1 LGPPIRICDF
11 SRYKAL
17 FCKALLG
24 FHPTWHRMTEPPGTG
39 SPEKPHKLEIWM
51 TNYRADYLSDQA
63 LTSMPFK
70 SLGHDVMIHERV
82 TLVGIENISIGCHV
96 RIDPDVILLA
106 TGSLTIGCYT
116 HIAPGVF
123 IAAKAGFEMKNFANI
138 AHGARIYTVNDD
150 YSGQHLMGPTI
161 PEDLLSLSPGPVL
174 MEEHANI
181 GAGAI
186 VLPGVTLAEGSVLG
200 ALSLIGKSTE
210 PWTIYGG
217 VPAKPIGERR
227 RDVIG
232 KGQELL
238 KSDRFT
244 KKSAR

>member
-1 LGPPIRICDF
+1 
-11 SRYKAL
+11 
-17 FCKALLG
+17 
-24 FHPTWHRMTEPPGTG
+24 
-39 SPEKPHKLEIWM
+39 M
-51 TNYRADYLSDQA
+51 TNYRADYLTHEA
-63 LTSMPFK
+63 LSGMPFK

-82 TLVGIENISIGCHV
+82 TLVGIENITIGSHV

-106 TGSLTIGCYT
+106 TGPLTIGCYS

-150 YSGQHLMGPTI
+150 YSGEYLMGPTI
-161 PEDLLSLSPGPVL
+161 PADLLSLSPAAVL
-174 MEEHANI
+174 MEEYANI

-200 ALSLIGKSTE
+200 ALSMIGRSTE
-210 PWTIYGG
+210 PWIMYAG
-217 VPAKPIGERR
+217 VPAKPIKQRR
-227 RDVIG
+227 RDMIR

-238 KSDRFT
+238 ESAKFMQKSTR
-244 KKSAR
+244 

>member
-1 LGPPIRICDF
+1 
-11 SRYKAL
+11 
-17 FCKALLG
+17 
-24 FHPTWHRMTEPPGTG
+24 
-39 SPEKPHKLEIWM
+39 M
-51 TNYRADYLSDQA
+51 TNYRADYLSHAA

-82 TLVGIENISIGCHV
+82 TLVGIENISIGSHV

-106 TGSLTIGCYT
+106 TGPLTIGCYT

-150 YSGQHLMGPTI
+150 YSGKYLMGPTI
-161 PEDLLSLSPGPVL
+161 PEDLVSLSPGSVV

-186 VLPGVTLAEGSVLG
+186 VLPGVILAEGSVLG
-200 ALSLIGKSTE
+200 ALSMVGKSTQ

-217 VPAKPIGERR
+217 VPAKPIKERQ
-227 RDVIG
+227 RDVIR

-238 KSDRFT
+238 KSERFT
-244 KKSAR
+244 GKSTR